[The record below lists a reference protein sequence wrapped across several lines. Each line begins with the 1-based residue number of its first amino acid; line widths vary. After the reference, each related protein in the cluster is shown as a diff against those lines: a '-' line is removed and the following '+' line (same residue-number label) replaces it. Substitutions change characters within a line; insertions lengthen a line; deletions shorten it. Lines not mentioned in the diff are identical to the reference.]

1 MLTAKIDERKLQSD
15 LRKVA
20 KAFGESGNQGVARWS
35 IQVCREMARQTK
47 VWGTDK
53 GKSLGKQVGAI
64 RKDAKNVVMIVSGL
78 NLPNAGRRVITS
90 ASALN
95 DWIDANRTRR
105 GSRTAKLPEEEKK
118 ICTSDVFEAA
128 MRIRVAK
135 AGMAKGAWIGAGM
148 DIAMRQTGTGKINIG
163 KNYISWAHRHKTH
176 GRGTVQKSTWS
187 PSATMANN
195 LRYASD
201 KSVLSDARIKRAV
214 LWGLKNTI
222 KWYEK
227 ATEAK
232 LKKNDR

>member
-1 MLTAKIDERKLQSD
+1 MLTARIDERKLQAD
-15 LRKVA
+15 LRKAA
-20 KAFGESGNQGVARWS
+20 KAFGESGNQGVVRWS
-35 IQVCREMARQTK
+35 IQVCRELARQTQA
-47 VWGTDK
+47 WGADR
-53 GKSLGKQVGAI
+53 GKSLGKQIGAI
-64 RKDAKNVVMIVSGL
+64 RGDAKNVVIIVQDA
-78 NLPNAGRRVITS
+78 NLPKSGRRVITS

-95 DWIDANRTRR
+95 DWIEINRTRR
-105 GSRTAKLPEEEKK
+105 RARTAKLPDEEKR
-118 ICTSDVFEAA
+118 ICSVETFEDA
-128 MRIRVAK
+128 MRIRTAK

-163 KNYISWAHRHKTH
+163 KNYIGWAHRHKTR
-176 GRGTVQKSTWS
+176 GRGTVQKAPWS

-195 LRYASD
+195 LNYASD

-214 LWGLKNTI
+214 MWGLKNTI